1 MFIDTKFNI
10 GDYVTTRDNRKGI
23 VKSLLVKDFDKS
35 YLVKYLDSQEEI
47 WYLEHYLNI
56 LVGEMYLVEGRND
69 I

>member
-47 WYLEHYLNI
+47 WYLEHNLNI